1 MTPKLQ
7 LIKGLAAIL
16 NSLDSTPAPV
26 VIKPIANEER
36 VPLYNVQ
43 NSTTDFGR
51 REIIK
56 SPYTEDYL
64 RDMFSLKPLGEIK
77 SNFRDYS

>member
-16 NSLDSTPAPV
+16 NSLDSTPRAC
-26 VIKPIANEER
+26 ITEPINNEYK

-43 NSTTDFGR
+43 NQT
-51 REIIK
+51 EIPESKAIQY
-56 SPYTEDYL
+56 PHREDYL
-64 RDMFSLKPLGEIK
+64 RNIFLL
-77 SNFRDYS
+77 